1 VKGKNLLVLA
11 AIVLAVGAYIFF
23 FERHQPS
30 TEEAAKQAEKVLP
43 ELAADDVISIV
54 VDGREGRV
62 KLEKS
67 EDEWR
72 LVEPFAYPADAS
84 KVSSALSALTGL
96 EADRRLPAAG
106 ADPAEY
112 GLDEPV
118 LTVDLGTSDGDAVE
132 IVVGDELPLGSKR
145 ALEVAG
151 SDEIVVASGWFVND
165 LDREVDDW
173 RSRQVVDVTADQV
186 ASIDIQT
193 GPDHIQVVRLG
204 DEWQLESPLQDLAD
218 ADHLQGLISDL
229 NSLQI
234 EEFLDGPQNPA
245 ELGLDAPAYEVVL
258 VRSDGGEPLR
268 LDLGAQREGE
278 SGTEVACRRG
288 DSEYF
293 WALDR
298 VTTRLSK
305 APVLWRSK
313 KVGPFDTWEA
323 SAIVFSKGETSE
335 RLTRE
340 DYQWRFEDDNAEAD
354 QASVQDRLS
363 ALSALEATDYD
374 LVAPPTSEMGRVEV
388 ILGGGEGDQEQE
400 TKTLTFTFYEPLT
413 ESGRAMVQVSERD
426 TVMGVETADVDAILG
441 NLEEL
446 HANPADDSTAASE

>member
-11 AIVLAVGAYIFF
+11 AIVLAVGAYIFL

-30 TEEAAKQAEKVLP
+30 TGEAAKQAEKVLP
-43 ELAADDVISIV
+43 DLASEDVISIV
-54 VDGREGRV
+54 VEGHHGRV

-67 EDEWR
+67 DDEWR
-72 LVEPFAYPADAS
+72 LVEPFDYPADAS

-96 EADRRLPAAG
+96 EADRRLPAADV
-106 ADPAEY
+106 DPAEY
-112 GLDEPV
+112 GLDEPD
-118 LTVDLGTSDGDAVE
+118 LTVDLETSDGETVE
-132 IVVGDELPLGSKR
+132 ISVGDEMPLGSKR

-151 SDEIVVASGWFVND
+151 SHEIVVASGWFVND
-165 LDREVDDW
+165 LDHEVDDW
-173 RSRQVVDVTADQV
+173 RSREVVDVKADQV
-186 ASIDIQT
+186 ASIDIQA

-229 NSLQI
+229 DSLQI
-234 EEFLDGPQNPA
+234 EEFLDGPQQPA
-245 ELGLDAPAYEVVL
+245 DLGLDAPAYEVVL

-268 LDLGAQREGE
+268 LDLGAQREGD

-313 KVGPFDTWEA
+313 KVRPFDTWEV
-323 SAIVFSKGETSE
+323 SAVVLSKGETTA
-335 RLTRE
+335 RLKRE
-340 DYQWRFEDDNAEAD
+340 DYQWRFADDGAEAD
-354 QASVQDRLS
+354 QASVQDRLT
-363 ALSALEATDYD
+363 ALAALEATNYD
-374 LVAPPTSEMGRVEV
+374 LMAPPTSEMGRAEV
-388 ILGGGEGDQEQE
+388 ILGGGDDKDQEE
-400 TKTLTFTFYEPLT
+400 KTLTFTFYEPLT
-413 ESGRAMVQVSERD
+413 ENGRALVQVSGRD

-446 HANPADDSTAASE
+446 YANPADDSTAASE